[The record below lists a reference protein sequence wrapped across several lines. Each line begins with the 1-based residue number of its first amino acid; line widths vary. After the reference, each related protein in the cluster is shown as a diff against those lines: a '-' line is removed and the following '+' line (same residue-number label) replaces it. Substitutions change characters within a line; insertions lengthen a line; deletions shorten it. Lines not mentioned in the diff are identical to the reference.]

1 MRSRRRSHGLAR
13 WRLSH
18 PVVPVLA
25 LLVPML
31 MTLPVISMLVAVFMA
46 VFVTLACVA
55 VFVSMFAMFVAFVA
69 YPMSI

>member
-31 MTLPVISMLVAVFMA
+31 MTLPVISMLVAVFM
-46 VFVTLACVA
+46 TLACVA